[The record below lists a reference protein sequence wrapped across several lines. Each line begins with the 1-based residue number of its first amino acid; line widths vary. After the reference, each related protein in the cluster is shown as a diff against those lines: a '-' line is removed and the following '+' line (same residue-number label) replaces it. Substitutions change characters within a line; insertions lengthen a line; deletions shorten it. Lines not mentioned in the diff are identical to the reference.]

1 MQDLT
6 RRVSAHRCGATN
18 RLAAAQWWVLVATAV
33 VTPLAF
39 STWTIDVFNLTALT
53 VLWLGVT
60 VAIGLEIA
68 QGAAGMRT
76 RSRIWVV
83 VAAYVGILAL
93 TTATSRAPVVSLL
106 GNYGRYG
113 GVATTLPAIAAA
125 WLLVGHLAGS
135 PRRQRQ
141 LAGALV
147 VSAAAG
153 AVYLWAQQRGV
164 DAFAWLEPWRTRPRH
179 PPGALGNSNFSGAH
193 IALAAGPAAYLA
205 ITTTGRR
212 RVAWTATGI
221 LVLSGVAVSQS
232 RGAMM
237 AAAVALIAIAVTSS
251 TRRSLVTAGAI
262 GAMVIIAALALSA
275 NEGGIEELLGATTW
289 DERVDLW
296 EVALEGAADRPVLG
310 GGPDLYTL
318 TFAEHAST
326 SLAGVVS
333 NEPHNVL
340 LDQLDGSGF
349 VGAAAWLSVVAGLV
363 WLALHSGDRRSLPPW
378 SAMGL
383 AYLAQA
389 MVSID
394 VVPLQLWGWVAAAG
408 VVAVAEPG
416 LARRDRDV
424 GRGAAPVAP
433 AVRCVTG
440 LVTAMVLGV
449 LAVGPFRADMA
460 HRRGIEASNAGNDAR
475 AIAQLR
481 QATDRHDWEPRFHR
495 RLGIQLSLAA
505 DRTSDPEVL
514 AEARAELD
522 RSLDLLPN
530 DRVATEWRDALD
542 D

>member
-1 MQDLT
+1 M
-6 RRVSAHRCGATN
+6 
-18 RLAAAQWWVLVATAV
+18 
-33 VTPLAF
+33 
-39 STWTIDVFNLTALT
+39 
-53 VLWLGVT
+53 
-60 VAIGLEIA
+60 
-68 QGAAGMRT
+68 
-76 RSRIWVV
+76 
-83 VAAYVGILAL
+83 AAYVGVLAL
-93 TTATSRAPVVSLL
+93 TTATSRAPLVSLL

-113 GVATTLPAIAAA
+113 GLATTLPAIAAA

-135 PRRQRQ
+135 RRRQRQ

-147 VSAAAG
+147 VSAGVG
-153 AVYLWAQQRGV
+153 AVYLWAQQQGV
-164 DAFAWLEPWRTRPRH
+164 DAFDWLEPWLTRPRH

-193 IALAAGPAAYLA
+193 IAMAVGPAAYLA

-212 RVAWTATGI
+212 RVAWTAMGI

-237 AAAVALIAIAVTSS
+237 AAAVALTVIAVTSS
-251 TRRSLVTAGAI
+251 SRRSLVTAGAI
-262 GAMVIIAALALSA
+262 GAIAIVIALALSA
-275 NEGGIEELLGATTW
+275 NDGGIEELLGANTW

-318 TFAEHAST
+318 TFAEHAGS

-333 NEPHNVL
+333 DEPHNVL

-349 VGAAAWLSVVAGLV
+349 VGAAAWLSVVASLV
-363 WLALHSGDRRSLPPW
+363 WLGLQSGDRRSLPPW

-408 VVAVAEPG
+408 VVSVADPA

-424 GRGAAPVAP
+424 GPSAATAARWVA
-433 AVRCVTG
+433 G
-440 LVTAMVLGV
+440 LVTAIVLGV

-460 HRRGIEASNAGNDAR
+460 HRRGIEASNAGNGAR

-481 QATDRHDWEPRFHR
+481 QATDRHGWEPRFHR
-495 RLGIQLSLAA
+495 RLGIQLSLSA
-505 DRTSDPEVL
+505 DRTADPEIL

-522 RSLDLLPN
+522 RALDLLPN
-530 DRVATEWRDALD
+530 DRVATEWRNNLED
-542 D
+542 